1 MGKIIVIFIV
11 FVISFA
17 TQLFADSGGHRNP
30 FGVLTFL
37 PWNEGYNNYMYDS
50 KEKVAHAIQLLK
62 ELGVSIIRIDF
73 SWTQIEKVQGKDELS
88 RLDYIVQ
95 ECDKNNI
102 EVLGVLGYSPAWAG
116 GRWNQPVC
124 DLKLFADFS
133 ARMAA
138 HYPQIKYW
146 EIWNEPDSL
155 TYWQP
160 QDNMVTYTALLK
172 LVYPAIKAA
181 NPGAVVLVGGLTT
194 DGLYKLKSMLKN
206 GAGQYFD
213 ILNLH
218 PFVDPSNPQCVK
230 TMGTIINNFAAAV
243 RQYGF
248 DKKIWITEIGCP
260 GIDNSSKTWWNGPA
274 QSEEEQAKFLKQ
286 AYNYLLNDPKVERIF
301 WAFFQD
307 TPDHFYNAVDDFGLI
322 RRDFSKKRSFMV
334 YKDIINNGRSKDVQG
349 Q

>member
-1 MGKIIVIFIV
+1 MV
-11 FVISFA
+11 FVAGF
-17 TQLFADSGGHRNP
+17 SGRLYAASDNHKNP

-50 KEKVAHAIQLLK
+50 EEKVAHAIKLLK
-62 ELGVSIIRIDF
+62 ELGVSIIRVDF
-73 SWTQIEKVQGKDELS
+73 SWTQIEKVHGQDALG

-116 GRWNQPVC
+116 GGWNQPVR

-133 ARMAA
+133 VRMAV

-155 TYWQP
+155 TYWYP
-160 QDNMVTYTALLK
+160 QDNMVTYTSLLK

-181 NPGAVVLVGGLTT
+181 NPDAVVLLGGLTD
-194 DGLYKLKSMLKN
+194 DGLYKFKNMLKN
-206 GAGQYFD
+206 GAGEYFD

-218 PFVDPSNPQCVK
+218 PFVDPSNPQCINV
-230 TMGTIINNFAAAV
+230 MGTITNNFYKAM

-260 GIDNSSKTWWNGPA
+260 GVDNSDKTWWSGHA
-274 QSEEEQAKFLKQ
+274 QSEADQAKFLKQ
-286 AYNYLLNDPKVERIF
+286 VYDYLLNDPKVEKIF

-307 TPDHFYNAVDDFGLI
+307 TPDHFNNAVDHFGLI
-322 RRDFSKKRSFMV
+322 RRDFSKKKSFNV
-334 YKDIINNGRSKDVQG
+334 YKNIIDNERRKNVQG